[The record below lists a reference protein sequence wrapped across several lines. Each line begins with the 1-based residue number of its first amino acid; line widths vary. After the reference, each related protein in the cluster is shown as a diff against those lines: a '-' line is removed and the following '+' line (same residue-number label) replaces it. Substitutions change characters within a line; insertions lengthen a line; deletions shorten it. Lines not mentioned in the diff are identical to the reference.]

1 MIANNY
7 KFISF
12 LVACMFCFW
21 GSEVYSQAYSWANSA
36 GGSTGQDYGYST
48 AVDAN
53 GNVVVGGTFRGTVDF
68 DPSVAV
74 FNLSG
79 VTAENGSVVKYDA
92 NGAFIWAFR
101 IGSAVPAQV
110 YSVAVDATGNVY
122 VTGRFQ
128 GTVDFNP
135 DGVAVNNLTSNGG
148 YDMFVAKYD
157 VNGAYIWAFN
167 IGGTQDDSSQGVAVD
182 NNGNVYLVG
191 MFLGNM
197 DFDPSA
203 GTTSLTTTG
212 GYDISLSKY
221 TTAGAFVFAQKI
233 GGTGSDRGFGIALD
247 GNNDIIITGRSTSTN
262 LDADP
267 SAAVATFVTN
277 GVEDAFV
284 AKYDNNGAYQ
294 WATLMGSTGV
304 DEGLNVATDAANN
317 VYAVG
322 RFAISLDADPSAN
335 VVALAS
341 AGGLDGYLIKYN
353 SAGQYQAG
361 FRLGSTSGDEI
372 QSVFVDANSVYITGG
387 FNGTVDFDPSVSN
400 AANLNPANT
409 SNDIFVATY
418 DLNLN
423 YSAAFNVGGAN
434 SDLGY
439 DIFVQNNNIHVCGGF
454 QGTADFNP
462 YPATNNLV
470 SNGVND
476 MFIAKYTPC
485 TQPTSPTAAASV
497 SLICGNGSATLS
509 VTAGSLGSATDWFWY
524 ENACSG
530 TSVGTGATLT
540 VNPTATTTYYV
551 RAEGGCVVPSA
562 CAMTTVS
569 VSSSPSITLSATNI
583 TCAGANNGQIN
594 STVSNGTSPYTFAW
608 SASAQTTNNIT
619 GLAQGTYTTTVTDA
633 QGCSSTATATIT
645 EPAALVVNLNANDVD
660 CGGDSTGSVA
670 STVSGGTPTY
680 AFLWNTGATT
690 ADITGLRA
698 GAYTVTVTDINVCM
712 SVAVTTITEPNALTV
727 MVASSNNPTGCG
739 TATGS
744 INVMGMGGASPY
756 SFNINGGSF
765 TGGNIFNN
773 LTAGV
778 YTLGVLDAN
787 GCFSTTATTL
797 TDPSAIMVSI
807 TATNVSC
814 FAGDNGAATAIVM
827 GATGSIN
834 YMWSDGQ
841 MTMSATGLI
850 ADSYIVTVTDAN
862 NCSAFASV
870 TVIEP
875 AVLAITTLSTPASSA
890 NTANGT
896 ATANVSGGTAS
907 YMFTWS
913 DGQTTSNAT
922 GLLPGVYSVT
932 VTDANGCEAVEIM
945 NVPISIGV
953 NQTAQNAIV
962 AYPNPTANLLYL
974 QNVPINSQLLIMNAL
989 GQIIWQSSA
998 VSEQM
1003 QISLET
1009 FNPALYYLQVIE
1021 NQQVYTITIRKE

>member
-12 LVACMFCFW
+12 LVACMFCFL
-21 GSEVYSQAYSWANSA
+21 GSDVYSQAYSWANSA
-36 GGSTGQDYGYST
+36 GSTGQDYAYST

-53 GNVVVGGTFRGTVDF
+53 GNVIVGGGFRNTVDF
-68 DPSVAV
+68 DPSAAV

-92 NGAFIWAFR
+92 NGAFVWAFR
-101 IGSAVPAQV
+101 IGSSVAAQV
-110 YSVAVDATGNVY
+110 YGVAVDAAGNVY

-128 GTVDFNP
+128 GTVDFDP

-157 VNGAYIWAFN
+157 ANGTHIWAFN
-167 IGGTQDDSSQGVAVD
+167 MGSTQDDSSQGIAVD
-182 NNGNVYLVG
+182 NSGNVYLVG

-203 GTTSLTTTG
+203 GTTSLATAG
-212 GYDISLSKY
+212 GYDISISKY

-247 GNNDIIITGRSTSTN
+247 GNNDIIITGRSNSTN

-267 SAAVATFVTN
+267 AAAVATFATN
-277 GVEDAFV
+277 GGTDALI

-294 WATLMGSTGV
+294 WATLVGSTGD
-304 DEGLNVATDAANN
+304 DEGFNVATDASNN

-322 RFAISLDADPSAN
+322 RFAVSLDADPSAN

-361 FRLGSTSGDEI
+361 FRLGSTNGDET

-400 AANLNPANT
+400 SANLNPANT

-418 DLNLN
+418 DFNLN
-423 YSAAFNVGGAN
+423 YLAAFNVGGAN

-462 YPATNNLV
+462 YPATNNLL

-476 MFIAKYTPC
+476 MFVAKYTPC
-485 TQPTSPTAAASV
+485 NQPTNPTAAASV

-509 VTAGSLGSATDWFWY
+509 ITAGSLGSATDWSWY

-530 TSVGTGATLT
+530 TSIGTGATLT

-551 RAEGGCVVPSA
+551 RAEGGCVIPST
-562 CAMTTVS
+562 CAMATVS
-569 VSSSPSITLSATNI
+569 VSSSPSVILSATNI

-594 STVSNGTSPYTFAW
+594 STVSNGTTPYTFAW
-608 SASAQTTNNIT
+608 SVGVQTTANIT

-633 QGCSSTATATIT
+633 QGCSSTATTTIT
-645 EPAALVVNLNANDVD
+645 EPAALLVNLNANDVD

-670 STVSGGTPTY
+670 SVVSGGTSPY
-680 AFLWNTGATT
+680 VFVWNTGATT
-690 ADITGLRA
+690 SDITGLRA
-698 GAYTVTVTDINVCM
+698 GAYTVTVTDINVCE
-712 SVAVTTITEPNALTV
+712 SIAVTTITEPNALTV
-727 MVASSNNPTGCG
+727 MVVSSNNPTGCG

-765 TGGNIFNN
+765 AGGNIFNN
-773 LTAGV
+773 LTAGI

-787 GCFSTTATTL
+787 GCFSTTSTTL
-797 TDPSAIMVSI
+797 SDPSAIMMSI

-814 FAGDNGAATAIVM
+814 FAGDNGTATAIVT
-827 GATGSIN
+827 GATGSID

-841 MTMSATGLI
+841 MVMNATGLI
-850 ADSYIVTVTDAN
+850 ADSYSVTATDAN

-870 TVIEP
+870 TITEP
-875 AVLAITTLSTPASSA
+875 TQLMATTFTTPASSA
-890 NTANGT
+890 STANGT
-896 ATANVSGGTAS
+896 ATANVTGGTAP
-907 YMFTWS
+907 YMFVWS

-922 GLLPGVYSVT
+922 GLLPITHTVT
-932 VTDANGCEAVEIM
+932 VTDANGCSTTAQAT
-945 NVPISIGV
+945 VPISIGV
-953 NQTAQNAIV
+953 SQTAQNSVV

-974 QNVPINSQLLIMNAL
+974 QNLPSNSQLVLLNSL
-989 GQIIWQSSA
+989 GQIVWQSA
-998 VSEQM
+998 ATNAQM
-1003 QISLET
+1003 EISLET
-1009 FNPALYYLQVIE
+1009 FTPALYYLQVVE
-1021 NQQVYTITIRKE
+1021 NHKISTIIVRKQ